1 MTRAIRELGV
11 IIAGAF
17 IISFILRT
25 AAFATYYI
33 PSESMVPT
41 LEVGDRL
48 AVSKFSYG
56 WSRYSVPG
64 VGFQRGE
71 PRRLFGQVPKRGD
84 VAVFQHPHAEMTMI
98 KRVIGLPGDRI
109 SVRRGRLIINGKL
122 VPRTFIR
129 DYAYREH
136 NGGVVKVRQYS
147 EQLPGAGV
155 EPHPIIERT
164 DYGYADQDRD
174 FQVPQGHL
182 FMMGDNRDNSADSR
196 FRSMGF
202 VPIGNLVGRADAI
215 LFSFKS
221 CTSEPGLSCPGSRYL
236 SLIR

>member
-1 MTRAIRELGV
+1 MMRIIREFGV
-11 IIAGAF
+11 IVVGAF
-17 IISFILRT
+17 VISFIFRT
-25 AAFATYYI
+25 AAYATYYI

-64 VGFQRGE
+64 VGFKEGK
-71 PRRLFGQVPKRGD
+71 PGRLFGRLPHRGD
-84 VAVFQHPHAEMTMI
+84 VAVFQHPHTDMTMI
-98 KRVIGLPGDRI
+98 KRVIGLPGDQI
-109 SVRRGRLIINGKL
+109 SMRRGRLIINGKL
-122 VPRTFIR
+122 VKRKYIR
-129 DYAYREH
+129 DYSYREH
-136 NGGVVKVRQYS
+136 QGGIVRVREFS
-147 EQLPGAGV
+147 EQLPGAA
-155 EPHPIIERT
+155 PHVIIERS
-164 DYGYADQDRD
+164 DNGYADRDQDFR
-174 FQVPQGHL
+174 VPPGHL

-215 LFSFKS
+215 LFSLKS
-221 CTSEPGLSCPGSRYL
+221 CVREPGLSCPGSRYL